1 MVEVR
6 HIDIQGESDWTW
18 VKSDT
23 GAFGSS
29 GNGPMRDWIEGH
41 SKKYFDHVKNF
52 NTVVTAGGNCGMY
65 VRFYSK
71 KFKYVYAFEPNPLS
85 FHCMVLNNQVDNV
98 IKLNAAVGD
107 KPSLVDLDRKNLGN
121 IGTHTIDLS
130 GSTLRIPMLTIDS
143 LGLDRCDLIQLD
155 VEGYESKAIEGAM
168 HTIMTYRPI
177 IVAENFSSETCKEL
191 MQNINYEYVDSSFS
205 DSIYRPMERGQDG
218 NAAVC

>member
-1 MVEVR
+1 MSYNDLVEVR

-155 VEGYESKAIEGAM
+155 VEYYEYNALLGALE
-168 HTIMTYRPI
+168 TIKRCSPVI
-177 IVAENFSSETCKEL
+177 IAENGHVDQIVNLLEPLGYKIVDRTSYDTIWSKE
-191 MQNINYEYVDSSFS
+191 
-205 DSIYRPMERGQDG
+205 
-218 NAAVC
+218 